1 MGKTPNLHFHCH
13 RPVKGDIKC
22 IDESGR
28 GTNTPLTQLIVPRSM
43 RDKGLWRLL
52 LSDLKEECVEL
63 GLSHDD
69 LEIGRTFF
77 K

>member
-1 MGKTPNLHFHCH
+1 MGKTPNLHFHFH

-43 RDKGLWRLL
+43 RDKELW
-52 LSDLKEECVEL
+52 
-63 GLSHDD
+63 
-69 LEIGRTFF
+69 
-77 K
+77 